1 MTLTPKNSGWIE
13 VICGPMFSGKTEELI
28 RRLVRAQIAKQI
40 VAIFKPSTDN
50 RFEEDYIVSH
60 NKRKIKSVQVKHTDT
75 ILDYRDKADV
85 FGIDEAQFFDNSI
98 VEVCRS
104 LAISGKR
111 VVVAGLEKDYLA
123 KSFGPM
129 PELLVDAEYITK
141 VNAICM
147 SCGDPAN
154 FSQRISNETIQ
165 VVVGETDKYEAR
177 CRICFSRM
185 NYRRWYGWYIRNFCI
200 TWYSVLP
207 IQ

>member
-154 FSQRISNETIQ
+154 FSQRSSNETMQ

-177 CRICFSRM
+177 CRKCFS
-185 NYRRWYGWYIRNFCI
+185 
-200 TWYSVLP
+200 P
-207 IQ
+207 IN